1 MNYKKRIIMFIL
13 CLALVFTME
22 GGRLLSLFAV
32 TAEAVENTYSNV
44 LDDLQNDPNFNPDHY
59 PDDSFDHALK
69 LIQIA
74 ESVAGEL
81 FLYVYQPSG
90 KAQTLVATAVSIS
103 LTEGD
108 DFSPDRYPLTL
119 LSTEGVFSKYKVES
133 LVIPEGTEHKYIIPA
148 IYREYYDAVD
158 GEHPG
163 DNTVNEIACS
173 VGQSWTVSYVNNSV
187 SYKMDSEDYVFVT
200 SKHVGFARYSDSQNL
215 WMTGSTDSH
224 YVAFSTDK
232 PIDDLLEVD
241 IKFSYNTLHS
251 FYKETYLPYKE
262 ERWEE
267 VIDSGEI
274 KRTISKGELFESNN
288 SIFMPDYEYKRIQ
301 TVEELLHTE
310 GADMDSNA
318 KDNLRGKEWVLRF
331 YESHYGTVHTTAPA
345 YDLWRTESTDVTE
358 VVLLRMKFEYAGTV
372 YNLGVVDNVQSGD
385 TNPDWE
391 SEPEW
396 YEKIM
401 TILALIAIVLVVL
414 VVTGPLKS
422 LFDILVSGLK
432 FIISLMLEI
441 LQLPFRLLG
450 FGRRKR

>member
-74 ESVAGEL
+74 ESVDGEL

-90 KAQTLVATAVSIS
+90 RAQTLIATAVSIS

-158 GEHPG
+158 GEHPY

-173 VGQSWTVSYVNNSV
+173 VGQSWTVSYANNSV
-187 SYKMDSEDYVFVT
+187 SYKMDSEDYIIVT
-200 SKHVGFARYSDSQNL
+200 SQYMEFIRYSDSQNL
-215 WMTGSTDSH
+215 WMTEYTDSH
-224 YVAFSTDK
+224 FVAFSTDK
-232 PIDDLLEVD
+232 PIDDLIEVD
-241 IKFSYNTLHS
+241 IKFKYRTLHS
-251 FYKETYLPYKE
+251 FYKETFLPHKE

-267 VIDSGEI
+267 EIDSGEL
-274 KRTISKGELFESNN
+274 KRTLTKDELFESNN

-301 TVEELLHTE
+301 SIEDFLKNE
-310 GADMDSNA
+310 GDHLFSETKTA
-318 KDNLRGKEWVLRF
+318 LQGKKWVLRF
-331 YESHYGTVHTTAPA
+331 YESNYGTVHTTTSA
-345 YDLWRTESTDVTE
+345 YDSWRTESTDVTE

-372 YNLGVVDNVQSGD
+372 YNLGVVANVQSGD
-385 TNPDWE
+385 TNPGGE

-401 TILALIAIVLVVL
+401 TILALIVIVLVVL
-414 VVTGPLKS
+414 VVTGPIKA

>member
-22 GGRLLSLFAV
+22 GGHTLSLFVV
-32 TAEAVENTYSNV
+32 TVEAVENSYSNV

-59 PDDSFDHALK
+59 PDDSFDHDLK

-74 ESVAGEL
+74 ESTAGEL

-90 KAQTLVATAVSIS
+90 KAQTLAATAVSIS
-103 LTEGD
+103 LTED
-108 DFSPDRYPLTL
+108 EDFSPDRYPVTL
-119 LSTEGVFSKYKVES
+119 INTEGVFSKYKVES

-148 IYREYYDAVD
+148 IYRGYYYAID
-158 GEHPG
+158 GEPPS
-163 DNTVNEIACS
+163 DNTINEMACS
-173 VGQSWTVSYVNNSV
+173 VGQSWTVSYANNSV
-187 SYKMDSEDYVFVT
+187 SYKMESEDYIFVT
-200 SKHVGFARYSDSQNL
+200 SKHVGFARYSDAQNL
-215 WMTGSTDSH
+215 WTTSSTDSH

-241 IKFSYNTLHS
+241 IKFKYDTLHS

-267 VIDSGEI
+267 IVDSGEI
-274 KRTISKGELFESNN
+274 KRTISKDELFESNN

-301 TVEELLHTE
+301 TVDELLLVE
-310 GADMDSNA
+310 GAYMDSNA
-318 KDNLRGKEWVLRF
+318 QDNLKGKEWVLRF
-331 YESHYGTVHTTAPA
+331 YESGYGTVHNSTTA
-345 YDLWRTESTDVTE
+345 YESWRTESTNVTE
-358 VVLLRMKFEYAGTV
+358 VVLLRMKFKYDGDV

-385 TNPDWE
+385 NNPDWE

-396 YEKIM
+396 LEKIM
-401 TILALIAIVLVVL
+401 SILAIIVIVLVAL
-414 VVTGPLKS
+414 VVFGPLKA
-422 LFDILVSGLK
+422 LFDVLVSGLK
-432 FIISLMLEI
+432 FIISLMLGI

-450 FGRRKR
+450 LGRRKR